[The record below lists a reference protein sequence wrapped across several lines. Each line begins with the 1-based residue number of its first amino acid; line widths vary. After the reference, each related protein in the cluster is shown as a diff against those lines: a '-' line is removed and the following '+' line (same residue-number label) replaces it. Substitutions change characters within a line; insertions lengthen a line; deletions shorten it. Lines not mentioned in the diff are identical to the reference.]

1 MDDSDFWKIDV
12 RVREGYLNVSNTV
25 SMLIDVT
32 WNDQKYVLD
41 YRKGEKEKRS

>member
-12 RVREGYLNVSNTV
+12 RVREGYLNISNTV

-32 WNDQKYVLD
+32 
-41 YRKGEKEKRS
+41 